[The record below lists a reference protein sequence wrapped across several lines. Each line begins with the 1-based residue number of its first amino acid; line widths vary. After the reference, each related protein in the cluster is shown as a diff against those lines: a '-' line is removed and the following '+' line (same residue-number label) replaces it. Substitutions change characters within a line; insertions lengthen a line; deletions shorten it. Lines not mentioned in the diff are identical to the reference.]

1 MAAYPPVRHAMKSQV
16 ITVEKFFNEYQKE
29 LELELIA
36 GEGGLKREIIEPTV
50 NRPGLVLAGFTKY
63 FAYKRVQAL
72 GNAEIFFLR
81 SLTAEERIGC
91 YRQLFSFKI
100 PCLVCSRSLKPDEQM
115 IEAANAAQIPIFR
128 TPQLTMNFIN
138 QATLALESMF
148 APRGT
153 ELGSMVDILG
163 VGVIIKGESGVGKS
177 ESVLALIERG
187 YSLVADDVVKVHLED
202 GKHVIGTAAPL
213 TKDRMEVRGIGI
225 INVAAMFGIKSIRSN
240 KRVDLVISLKP
251 WGEVTDVDRLGM
263 EQQYTEIL
271 GTKVPHMII
280 PIKPGRDIARLIE
293 VAAMHV
299 KLTITGYNPAQELNE
314 RLLAQMAAN
323 PVAKQK

>member
-16 ITVEKFFNEYQKE
+16 ITVEKFYNEYQKE

-323 PVAKQK
+323 PAPKQK

>member
-1 MAAYPPVRHAMKSQV
+1 MKHQV
-16 ITVEKFFNEYQKE
+16 IKVEQFFKEYEKE

-81 SLTAEERIGC
+81 SLTAEERGGC
-91 YRQLFSFKI
+91 YRQLFNFKL
-100 PCLVCSRSLKPDEQM
+100 PCLVCSRSLRPDEQM
-115 IEAANAAQIPIFR
+115 VEAANAAEIPIFR

-202 GKHVIGTAAPL
+202 GKHVIGTAAAL

-251 WGEVTDVDRLGM
+251 WSDVPDVDRLGM
-263 EQQYTEIL
+263 EQQFIEIL
-271 GTKVPHMII
+271 GVQVPHMII
-280 PIKPGRDIARLIE
+280 PIRPGRDIARLIE
-293 VAAMHV
+293 VAAMHT
-299 KLTITGYNPAQELNE
+299 KLTITGYNPAQELND
-314 RLLAQMAAN
+314 RLIAQMAAEAA
-323 PVAKQK
+323 AKQK

>member
-1 MAAYPPVRHAMKSQV
+1 MKSQV
-16 ITVEKFFNEYQKE
+16 IKVEQFFKEYEKE

-36 GEGGLKREIIEPTV
+36 GEGGLKRDIIEPTV

-72 GNAEIFFLR
+72 GNAEVFFLR
-81 SLTAEERIGC
+81 SLTAEERVGC
-91 YRQLFSFKI
+91 YRQLFDFKI
-100 PCLVCSRSLKPDEQM
+100 PCLVCSRSLRPDEQM
-115 IEAANAAQIPIFR
+115 VEAANTAQIPIFR

-187 YSLVADDVVKVHLED
+187 YSLVADDVIKVHLED
-202 GKHVIGTAAPL
+202 GKHVIGTAAAL

-251 WGEVTDVDRLGM
+251 WSDVPDVDRLGM
-263 EQQYTEIL
+263 EQQFIEIL
-271 GTKVPHMII
+271 GVQVPHMII
-280 PIKPGRDIARLIE
+280 PIRPGRDIARLIE
-293 VAAMHV
+293 VAAMHT
-299 KLTITGYNPAQELNE
+299 KLTITGYNPAQELND
-314 RLLAQMAAN
+314 RLIAQMAAEAA
-323 PVAKQK
+323 AKQK

>member
-1 MAAYPPVRHAMKSQV
+1 MKQQV
-16 ITVEKFFNEYQKE
+16 ITVEKFFNEYQKD

-36 GEGGLKREIIEPTV
+36 GESGLKREIIEPTV

-72 GNAEIFFLR
+72 GNAEVFFLR
-81 SLTAEERIGC
+81 SLTAEERVGC

-100 PCLVCSRSLKPDEQM
+100 PCMVCSRSLKPDEQM
-115 IEAANAAQIPIFR
+115 IAAANEMHVPIFR
-128 TPQLTMNFIN
+128 TPQLTMNFTN

-187 YSLVADDVVKVHLED
+187 YSLVADDVIKIHLED

-240 KRVDLVISLKP
+240 KRVDLVVSLKP
-251 WGEVTDVDRLGM
+251 WADVPDVDRLGI
-263 EQQYTEIL
+263 EQQFVEML
-271 GTKVPHMII
+271 GVNIPHMII
-280 PIKPGRDIARLIE
+280 PIRPGRDIARLIE
-293 VAAMHV
+293 VAAMHT
-299 KLTITGYNPAQELNE
+299 KLVITGYNPAQELND
-314 RLLAQMAAN
+314 RLIAQMAAEAA
-323 PVAKQK
+323 AKQK

>member
-1 MAAYPPVRHAMKSQV
+1 MKSRV
-16 ITVEKFFNEYQKE
+16 ITVEQFYTEYKDGLQ
-29 LELELIA
+29 LELVS
-36 GEGGLKREIIEPTV
+36 GEDGLDRQIIEPTI
-50 NRPGLVLAGFTKY
+50 NRPGLVLAGFTRY

-81 SLTAEERIGC
+81 SLTNGERARC
-91 YRQLFSFKI
+91 YRQLFNFKI
-100 PCLVCSRSLKPDEQM
+100 PCLVCSRNLKPDPQM
-115 IEAANAAQIPIFR
+115 IAMANAARVPIFK
-128 TPQLTMNFIN
+128 TPKLTMNFIS
-138 QATLALESMF
+138 QATLALETMF

-202 GKHVIGTAAPL
+202 GKHVIGTSAPL
-213 TKDRMEVRGIGI
+213 TRDRMEVRGIGI

-251 WGEVTDVDRLGM
+251 WNDLPDVDRLGM
-263 EQQYTEIL
+263 EQQFTEIL
-271 GTKVPHMII
+271 GVKIPHMII
-280 PIKPGRDIARLIE
+280 PIRPGRDIARLIE
-293 VAAMHV
+293 VAAMHT

-314 RLLAQMAAN
+314 RLLAQMASQAA
-323 PVAKQK
+323 PKQK

>member
-1 MAAYPPVRHAMKSQV
+1 MKQQV

-29 LELELIA
+29 LELELVA
-36 GEGGLKREIIEPTV
+36 GESGLKREIIEPTV

-72 GNAEIFFLR
+72 GNAEVFFLR

-100 PCLVCSRSLKPDEQM
+100 PCMVCSRSLKPDEQM

-128 TPQLTMNFIN
+128 TSQLTMNFIN
-138 QATLALESMF
+138 QSTLALESMF

-187 YSLVADDVVKVHLED
+187 YSLVADDVIKVHLED

-240 KRVDLVISLKP
+240 KRVDLVVSLKP
-251 WGEVTDVDRLGM
+251 WSDVPDVDRLGM
-263 EQQYTEIL
+263 EQQFIEIL
-271 GTKVPHMII
+271 GVQVPHMII
-280 PIKPGRDIARLIE
+280 PIRPGRDIARLIE
-293 VAAMHV
+293 VAAMHT
-299 KLTITGYNPAQELNE
+299 KLTITGYNPAQELND
-314 RLLAQMAAN
+314 RLIAQMAAE
-323 PVAKQK
+323 AATKQK

>member
-1 MAAYPPVRHAMKSQV
+1 MKHQV
-16 ITVEKFFNEYQKE
+16 ITVEQFFKQYEKE
-29 LELELIA
+29 LELELVA
-36 GEGGLKREIIEPTV
+36 GESGLKREIIEPTV

-91 YRQLFSFKI
+91 YRQLFNFKI

-115 IEAANAAQIPIFR
+115 VEAANAAQIPIFR

-138 QATLALESMF
+138 QSTLALESMF
-148 APRGT
+148 APRST

-187 YSLVADDVVKVHLED
+187 YSLVADDVIKVHLED
-202 GKHVIGTAAPL
+202 GKHVIGTAAAL

-251 WGEVTDVDRLGM
+251 WSDVPDVDRLGL
-263 EQQYTEIL
+263 EQQFIEIL
-271 GTKVPHMII
+271 GVQVPHMII
-280 PIKPGRDIARLIE
+280 PIRPGRDIARLIE
-293 VAAMHV
+293 VAAMHT
-299 KLTITGYNPAQELNE
+299 KLTITGYNPAQELND
-314 RLLAQMAAN
+314 RLIAQMAAEAA
-323 PVAKQK
+323 AKQK